1 MLVLVTMKD
10 VLLTMAYRKKKK
22 KTTLKT
28 LDLEVTKAIIKEI
41 IQVERQVPRVEA

>member
-22 KTTLKT
+22 NLKT